1 MIKFLIL
8 FLVAF
13 IVFPIVLFLVKQIDL
28 KTKLMFLGGGFVIAL
43 LGLLAQSTLSLY
55 YALLIMVGLLFAGSV
70 VITKRLENEKLQQ
83 EEMHV
88 YVPKTIREAIDKPTE
103 SYVAAT
109 TYNPSTPKSPSS
121 IETEIEDWLKP
132 AKKEDQ

>member
-1 MIKFLIL
+1 
-8 FLVAF
+8 
-13 IVFPIVLFLVKQIDL
+13 
-28 KTKLMFLGGGFVIAL
+28 
-43 LGLLAQSTLSLY
+43 
-55 YALLIMVGLLFAGSV
+55 MVGLLFAGSV

-88 YVPKTIREAIDKPTE
+88 YVPKTIQEAIDKPTE

-109 TYNPSTPKSPSS
+109 THTPSTPKSPPS